1 MLLYLQAAQKLQPM
15 QLEPALKYPPIFFS
29 SYPLHPL
36 HPSPPSPPSSLLF
49 YPSPSIYPMD
59 GEVPP
64 LQEGAL

>member
-1 MLLYLQAAQKLQPM
+1 MLLYLQAAQKLQPT

-36 HPSPPSPPSSLLF
+36 HPSPSSSLLF

-64 LQEGAL
+64 LQEGTL

>member
-36 HPSPPSPPSSLLF
+36 HPSPPSSLLF

>member
-29 SYPLHPL
+29 SHPLHPL
-36 HPSPPSPPSSLLF
+36 HPSPPSSLLF

-64 LQEGAL
+64 LQEGTL